1 MFVTELCFGE
11 NLKSDIHCCYQLADV
26 KRSSSL
32 PPILKEFLCTYEYF
46 CYSSSL
52 LIQWAASKFKDA
64 TFVTYEQVHPDDGF
78 GIVMQKHFESISSP
92 LLSLTKFPD
101 LPSQERRYVS
111 RVGVNFS
118 KLSARDVLP
127 HVSI

>member
-1 MFVTELCFGE
+1 M
-11 NLKSDIHCCYQLADV
+11 
-26 KRSSSL
+26 
-32 PPILKEFLCTYEYF
+32 
-46 CYSSSL
+46 
-52 LIQWAASKFKDA
+52 LIQWAATKFKDA

-111 RVGVNFS
+111 RVGINFNI
-118 KLSARDVLP
+118 LSARDVLP
-127 HVSI
+127 RVSI